1 MTGSTQLKQL
11 PQNLRRNILLGGCG
25 YLLLY
30 AAWLAWGRQDPPER
44 FWIGSLAILFTSLLA
59 LGGALWV
66 RANTATGTLRLAWS
80 WLAAGLGVWALGDVL
95 RPVSLLGES
104 GGSARFAFID
114 GIVLAGYLPFWIGLT
129 CYPRKARQH
138 FGRLPILFDTTIV
151 TTAALTWVW
160 IAVLQPLTVSFL
172 PASGRNLAALYH
184 PSADLITILLIASLF
199 LLSDAARLPVPL
211 GWAGLGLAA
220 FTLSDLALSSQL
232 ASGHAAVGVPTDLG
246 WACGDLLLLLAAI
259 SELSAK
265 PEPVPK
271 TVTLRLLLRS
281 VQRLLPLVATLALGG
296 YTLFLWQ
303 FYGQLNQPGLWVT
316 LILALGLV
324 ARQGFLAG
332 ESELQK
338 YASLVNSVA
347 EPAFVCDQRGRLRLV
362 NPALLTAAGYASQQ
376 DLLGQPLQQIIH
388 PSTDAAQIITQALI
402 QGWSGEIHLRRRG
415 GGLIP
420 ISLALRPLRS
430 ERDGRLALAGTAH
443 DLSEQ
448 KRQQAALQA
457 AYEQI
462 AADRAELE
470 NLNIRLEQRV
480 AEKTADLMRALQQLE
495 QQNLA
500 LQQLD
505 QLKSDFVSLVS
516 HELRAPLT
524 NISGGIELL
533 LSPSNKIGAH
543 PRRNLEL
550 VQAEINRLSRFVE
563 SILDLSALDAG
574 HMPLYP
580 APLSL
585 KGIIQNL
592 SKSGLA
598 GSQHLRWQIPEDLP
612 PVLADEQALSSILFH
627 LLDNAGKYAPN
638 EEISVSACLAD
649 GRLKVE
655 VADAGPGIPEEA
667 LPLIFD
673 RFYRQDSA
681 DARAVYGHGLGL
693 YIVSRLLRA
702 MDGEIQ
708 AANQPQGGACF
719 TFWLPSVEQK
729 GSEDETQSAS
739 D

>member
-1 MTGSTQLKQL
+1 MKQL
-11 PQNLRRNILLGGCG
+11 PHSFRRSILLGGCG

-30 AAWLAWGRQDPPER
+30 AAWLAWGRQDSSER
-44 FWIGSLAILFTSLLA
+44 LWIGSLALLFTSLLA
-59 LGGALWV
+59 VGVALWV
-66 RANTATGTLRLAWS
+66 REKMEAGPLRSAWS
-80 WLAAGLGVWALGDVL
+80 WLAAGLGLWALGDIL
-95 RPVSLLGES
+95 RPLSFLGEA
-104 GGSARFAFID
+104 GGTTRFAIMD
-114 GIVLAGYLPFWIGLT
+114 GITLAGSLPFWVGLAL
-129 CYPRKARQH
+129 YPRKARQH

-151 TTAALTWVW
+151 TAAALTWVW
-160 IAVLQPLTVSFL
+160 IAVLQPLTVAL
-172 PASGRNLAALYH
+172 PISGRNLAALLY
-184 PSADLITILLIASLF
+184 PSADLVSLLLIITLF
-199 LLSDAARLPVPL
+199 LLSDAARLPAPL

-220 FTLSDLALSSQL
+220 FTFSDLALASQM
-232 ASGHAAVGVPTDLG
+232 ASGHYTIGVPTDLG
-246 WACGDLLLLLAAI
+246 WVCGDLLLLIAAV
-259 SELSAK
+259 SERYAQPK
-265 PEPVPK
+265 PAPK
-271 TVTLRLLLRS
+271 TITLRLLLRS

-316 LILALGLV
+316 LVLALGLV

-338 YASLVNSVA
+338 YASLVNSIA
-347 EPAFVCDQRGRLRLV
+347 EPAFVCDHRGRLRLV
-362 NPALLTAAGYASQQ
+362 NPALLSAAGYTSQQ

-388 PSTDAAQIITQALI
+388 PAAGAAQIITQALI

-420 ISLALRPLRS
+420 ISLALRPLQS
-430 ERDGRLALAGTAH
+430 ERDGRLALAGAAH

-462 AADRAELE
+462 AADRSELE

-480 AEKTADLMRALQQLE
+480 AEKTADLVRALEQLE
-495 QQNLA
+495 GQNLA

-585 KGIIQNL
+585 QSVIQSL
-592 SKSGLA
+592 RKSGLA
-598 GSQHLRWQIPEDLP
+598 GNQHLRWQIPEGLP

-627 LLDNAGKYAPN
+627 LLDNACKYAPDG
-638 EEISVSACLAD
+638 EISVSARLAN
-649 GRLKVE
+649 GRIQVD
-655 VADAGPGIPEEA
+655 VADTGPGIPEEA

-681 DARAVYGHGLGL
+681 DARAIYGHGLGL
-693 YIVSRLLRA
+693 YIVSRLLSA
-702 MDGEIQ
+702 MDGEIR
-708 AANQPQGGACF
+708 AANRPEGGACF
-719 TFWLPSVEQK
+719 SFWLPPVEQK
-729 GSEDETQSAS
+729 GSEDETQSPS
-739 D
+739 DR

>member
-11 PQNLRRNILLGGCG
+11 PQNLRRGILMGGCG

-30 AAWLAWGRQDPPER
+30 AAWLTWGRQDSSER
-44 FWIGSLAILFTSLLA
+44 LWIGSLAILFTSLLA
-59 LGGALWV
+59 VGMAFWV
-66 RANTATGTLRLAWS
+66 REKIEPGQLRSTWS
-80 WLAAGLGVWALGDVL
+80 WLAAGLGLWALGDFL
-95 RPVSLLGES
+95 RPFTFPGDP
-104 GGSARFAFID
+104 GGTTYFDITD
-114 GIVLAGYLPFWIGLT
+114 GITLVGFLPFWVGLAL
-129 CYPRKARQH
+129 YPRKARQH
-138 FGRLPILFDTTIV
+138 FGRLPILFDATIV
-151 TTAALTWVW
+151 TAAALTWVW
-160 IAVLQPLTVSFL
+160 IAVLQPLTVSTL
-172 PASGRNLAALYH
+172 PISGRNLAALLY
-184 PSADLITILLIASLF
+184 PSADLVSLLLITTLF
-199 LLSDAARLPVPL
+199 LLSDAARLPAPL

-220 FTLSDLALSSQL
+220 FTLSDLALASQM
-232 ASGHAAVGVPTDLG
+232 ASGHYAIGVPTDLG
-246 WACGDLLLLLAAI
+246 WVCGNLLLLLAAV
-259 SELSAK
+259 SELHTQ
-265 PEPVPK
+265 PEPAPK
-271 TVTLRLLLRS
+271 TVTLRLFLRS

-316 LILALGLV
+316 LVLALGLV

-338 YASLVNSVA
+338 YASLVNSIA
-347 EPAFVCDQRGRLRLV
+347 EPAFVCDHRGRLRLV
-362 NPALLTAAGYASQQ
+362 NPALLAAAGYASQQ

-388 PSTDAAQIITQALI
+388 PSADAAQIITQALI
-402 QGWSGEIHLRRRG
+402 QGWSGEIHLRQRD

-420 ISLALRPLRS
+420 ISLALRPLQS

-480 AEKTADLMRALQQLE
+480 AEKTADLVRALEQLE

-533 LSPSNKIGAH
+533 LSPSNKIRAH

-580 APLSL
+580 APLLLQSV
-585 KGIIQNL
+585 IQNL
-592 SKSGLA
+592 RKSGLA
-598 GSQHLRWQIPEDLP
+598 DNQRLRWQIPEDLP
-612 PVLADEQALSSILFH
+612 PIQADEQALASILFH
-627 LLDNAGKYAPN
+627 LLDNACKYAPDGA
-638 EEISVSACLAD
+638 ITVSARLAD
-649 GRLKVE
+649 GRIQVD

-667 LPLIFD
+667 LPFIFD

-693 YIVSRLLRA
+693 YIVSRLLSA
-702 MDGEIQ
+702 MNGEIR
-708 AANQPQGGACF
+708 AVNRPGGGACF
-719 TFWLPSVEQK
+719 SFWLPSVEQK
-729 GSEDETQSAS
+729 GSEDETQSPS